1 MSPRLADN
9 PTAIL
14 SILRA
19 QVISNTPSQDTVL
32 LRQGNKQVSALAEI
46 RQRLGWRLD
55 RWAIFLWC
63 YRRLCRF
70 FSLREANRHHLMY
83 YSAAIRALLIRLG
96 ECLVEQGL
104 LRQRDDIFFLTIAD
118 RTDLMNGNTQDW
130 NAVIAARRAEREQRI
145 AITVPDTVRDWTAV
159 RHQTVTQD
167 HAGEACALSG
177 MPISIG
183 TVTGSVRLIRS
194 AADWSK
200 VMPGEILV
208 VPVIDPGLAP
218 LFGLAGGL
226 IAEMG
231 GTLSHG
237 AIIAREYG
245 LPAIA
250 NVESAMVRLSDG
262 VPVTLDAG
270 SGTIRIGPSQSVT
283 SI

>member
-1 MSPRLADN
+1 
-9 PTAIL
+9 
-14 SILRA
+14 
-19 QVISNTPSQDTVL
+19 
-32 LRQGNKQVSALAEI
+32 
-46 RQRLGWRLD
+46 
-55 RWAIFLWC
+55 
-63 YRRLCRF
+63 
-70 FSLREANRHHLMY
+70 MY

-104 LRQRDDIFFLTIAD
+104 LRQIDDIFFLTIAD

-145 AITVPDTVRDWTAV
+145 AIKVPDTVRDWTAV

-250 NVESAMVRLSDG
+250 NVESAMVRFSDG